1 MKLEGRIW
9 KSQSS
14 RYWLAEVRELDLV
27 TQGTSRRDA
36 VAMLADAVE
45 SLAVEALAGRAP
57 FRVQIVLA
65 KDGRCT
71 IGSSDDTRLI
81 ALMLRR
87 LRGREGLSVREVAE
101 RLGSKSPNAYS
112 QYESGR
118 VAPSLDTLTK
128 LVAALNPKFQT
139 VLRVA

>member
-9 KSQSS
+9 KSRTS
-14 RYWLAEVRELDLV
+14 RYWLAEARELDLV
-27 TQGTSRRDA
+27 TQGTSRKDA

-45 SLAVEALAGRAP
+45 SLVDQAP
-57 FRVQIVLA
+57 FHVQIALA

-112 QYESGR
+112 QYETGR
-118 VAPSLDTLTK
+118 VAPSIDTLTK
-128 LVAALNPKFQT
+128 LVAALNPKFQA

>member
-9 KSQSS
+9 KSQKS
-14 RYWLAEVRELDLV
+14 RYWLAEVRDLDVV
-27 TQGTSRRDA
+27 TQGKSRKDA

-45 SLAVEALAGRAP
+45 SLVNRGGFRIEIAV
-57 FRVQIVLA
+57 A

-71 IGSSDDTRLI
+71 VGSSDDTVLI

-87 LRGREGLSVREVAE
+87 LRAREGLSVREVSE
-101 RLGSKSPNAYS
+101 RLGSNSPNAYA
-112 QYESGR
+112 QYETGR
-118 VAPSLDTLTK
+118 VAPSIDTLTR
-128 LVAALNPKFQT
+128 LVAALNPKYET

>member
-9 KSQSS
+9 KSQKS
-14 RYWLAEVRELDLV
+14 RYWLAEVRDLDVV
-27 TQGTSRRDA
+27 TQGKSRKDA

-45 SLAVEALAGRAP
+45 SLVSRGGFHIEIAV
-57 FRVQIVLA
+57 A

-71 IGSSDDTRLI
+71 VGSSDDTVLI

-87 LRGREGLSVREVAE
+87 LRAREGLSVREVSE
-101 RLGSKSPNAYS
+101 RLGSKSPNAYA
-112 QYESGR
+112 QYETGR
-118 VAPSLDTLTK
+118 VAPSIDTLTR
-128 LVAALNPKFQT
+128 LVAALNPKFET